1 MKNPEAPGR
10 TQKVHPEGRALPLLA
25 EVPML
30 QAIREGGDKG
40 VPAAIGDEETAAAF
54 HELARKVA
62 IGLDTLETKAPPE
75 IVFED

>member
-1 MKNPEAPGR
+1 
-10 TQKVHPEGRALPLLA
+10 
-25 EVPML
+25 ML
-30 QAIREGGDKG
+30 QAIREGGDNG
-40 VPAAIGDEETAAAF
+40 VPAAIGDKDTAEAF